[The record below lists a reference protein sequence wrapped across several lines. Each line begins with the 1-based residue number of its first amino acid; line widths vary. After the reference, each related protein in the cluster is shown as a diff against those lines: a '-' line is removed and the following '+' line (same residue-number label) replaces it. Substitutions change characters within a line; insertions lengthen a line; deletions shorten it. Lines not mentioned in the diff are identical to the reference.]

1 MLPSPKPP
9 RWLRSFSIA
18 ILVAALVIWG
28 GVFLQSLGLRTSAVP
43 SSPVAS
49 ATQTVPTP
57 SPVPGSVPDSA
68 PSLPGM
74 ATMPPPAASPSPT
87 INPSPSLSPSPQ
99 AQPAATPAVTPAAPA
114 VQTKYGHFPYK
125 ENSIQRL
132 VPIGRYYDR
141 SEYLDQEAALA
152 FKQMVQ
158 AAKAENVKIVPLSG
172 FRTVVEQQALFQR
185 QIKRQGG
192 PERAAFLSAPP
203 GYSEH
208 HTGYALDVSDGNDP
222 SADLRY
228 IFEETSVYR
237 WLSKNAKSFGFELSF
252 QDNNPL
258 GISFEPWHWRYIGSS
273 RARAIFAPARLAAKL
288 P

>member
-1 MLPSPKPP
+1 
-9 RWLRSFSIA
+9 
-18 ILVAALVIWG
+18 
-28 GVFLQSLGLRTSAVP
+28 
-43 SSPVAS
+43 
-49 ATQTVPTP
+49 
-57 SPVPGSVPDSA
+57 
-68 PSLPGM
+68 
-74 ATMPPPAASPSPT
+74 MPPPAASPSPT
-87 INPSPSLSPSPQ
+87 TNSSPTINPSPSVSPSSQ
-99 AQPAATPAVTPAAPA
+99 AQPAAPA
-114 VQTKYGHFPYK
+114 VQTKYGHFPYR
-125 ENSIQRL
+125 ENPTQRL
-132 VPIGRYYDR
+132 VLIGRYYDR
-141 SEYLDQEAALA
+141 SEYLDREAALA
-152 FKQMVQ
+152 FKQMAQ

-252 QDNNPL
+252 LDNNPQ

-273 RARAIFAPARLAAKL
+273 RARAIFAPARQAAKL